1 METIEEMK
9 MSLRESQISKATCN
23 EQNPVWLTARV
34 RDRFLIKFVVVVTN
48 MHPSTVAEKA
58 GLVKSTVT
66 RVLNNPVVHYNWRYR
81 TREKIVKATNPIV
94 LQKITDERD
103 LTDYMTAVNKL
114 VEFDPKKNASPVRA
128 LYDVMASLQ
137 GNRWGPV
144 FRLTMEEI
152 TQEKRMH
159 FPPKDGDTRTLR

>member
-1 METIEEMK
+1 
-9 MSLRESQISKATCN
+9 MSLREKQVSKTTRN

-103 LTDYMTAVNKL
+103 LADYMTAVNKL
-114 VEFDPKKNASPVRA
+114 VEFDPKKNASPVMA
-128 LYDVMASLQ
+128 LYDLMASFQ
-137 GNRWGPV
+137 GNRWGPF
-144 FRLTMEEI
+144 FRLIMEEI
-152 TQEKRMH
+152 TQETRMH
-159 FPPKDGDTRTLR
+159 FPPKEGDPRPFR